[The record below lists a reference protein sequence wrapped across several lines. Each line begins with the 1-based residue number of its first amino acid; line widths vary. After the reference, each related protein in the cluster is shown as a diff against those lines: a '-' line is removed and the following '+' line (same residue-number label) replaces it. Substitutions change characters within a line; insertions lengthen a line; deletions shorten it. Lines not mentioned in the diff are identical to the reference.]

1 MLTGYVQEAMKPLR
15 IKGKYKQLF
24 LYSQFG
30 RIRTMEYTRTLCAS
44 KKNINL
50 IIKETMTKLETLT
63 KAIEKQLPIS
73 FQYNKPGKIEGVRIG
88 NPHAVFIF
96 TAKSG
101 KTSTKLHLVQKDGV
115 SDSGTKDD
123 FPFWRLFDIEYISDV
138 EILENLGQFE
148 IEEGYKPDSYDNPL
162 AKV

>member
-1 MLTGYVQEAMKPLR
+1 M
-15 IKGKYKQLF
+15 
-24 LYSQFG
+24 
-30 RIRTMEYTRTLCAS
+30 
-44 KKNINL
+44 N
-50 IIKETMTKLETLT
+50 KLETLT

-73 FQYNKPGKIEGVRIG
+73 FQYNKPGKIEGARIG

-101 KTSTKLHLVQKDGV
+101 KTSTKLHLVQEDGV

-123 FPFWRLFDIEYISDV
+123 FPFWRPFDIEYISDV
-138 EILENLGQFE
+138 EILENNGKFE
-148 IEEGYKPDSYDNPL
+148 IDDGYKPDSYDNPL